1 MLKAWLKVHPEGIEP
16 SSQEPESYVISITLR
31 VLTVYYY
38 SILYN
43 IKKDMFP
50 CPFIILQFDISE
62 KIRH

>member
-50 CPFIILQFDISE
+50 CLFIILQFDISE